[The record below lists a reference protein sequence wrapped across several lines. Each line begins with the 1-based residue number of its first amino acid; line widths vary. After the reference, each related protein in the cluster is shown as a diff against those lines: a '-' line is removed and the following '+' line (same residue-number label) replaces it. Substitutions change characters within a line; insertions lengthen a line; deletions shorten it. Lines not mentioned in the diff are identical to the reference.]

1 MLDVVPLNVSM
12 PHPPATDS
20 PRPPP
25 SDQPSGGLSEYTE
38 QDLQATFT
46 RALRWV
52 GVFGMAGFVAAWLAA
67 GWRSAV
73 LFLVGAAIAATGLY
87 ESKRLM
93 LAVLSRFDQGR
104 ASKPISG
111 VLVWFFLRLIL
122 AGAVLYV
129 SLRSLEGSVYA
140 LCAGLGLAVVALT
153 IESIRLL
160 RAWTL

>member
-1 MLDVVPLNVSM
+1 MTMTEPDAS
-12 PHPPATDS
+12 TF
-20 PRPPP
+20 
-25 SDQPSGGLSEYTE
+25 SEFTE
-38 QDLQATFT
+38 QDLKATLT
-46 RALRWV
+46 HALRWV
-52 GVFGMAGFVAAWLAA
+52 AILGIVGFAVTWLAA
-67 GWRSAV
+67 GWQSAM

-93 LAVLSRFDQGR
+93 LAVLSRFNEGRQG
-104 ASKPISG
+104 KPIVG
-111 VLVWFFLRLIL
+111 VLIWFFLRLLL
-122 AGAVLYV
+122 AGVVLYV

>member
-1 MLDVVPLNVSM
+1 MTEPGTS
-12 PHPPATDS
+12 AF
-20 PRPPP
+20 
-25 SDQPSGGLSEYTE
+25 GGFTE
-38 QDLQATFT
+38 QDLKATLT
-46 RALRWV
+46 HALRWV
-52 GVFGMAGFVAAWLAA
+52 GILGVLGIVVTWATA
-67 GWRSAV
+67 GWQSAI
-73 LFLVGAAIAATGLY
+73 LFLVGAAVAATGLY

-104 ASKPISG
+104 EGKPVAG

-122 AGAVLYV
+122 AGVVLYV
-129 SLRSLEGSVYA
+129 SLRSLDGSVYA

>member
-1 MLDVVPLNVSM
+1 MTEPDTSTL
-12 PHPPATDS
+12 
-20 PRPPP
+20 
-25 SDQPSGGLSEYTE
+25 SDFTE
-38 QDLQATFT
+38 QDLKATLA

-52 GVFGMAGFVAAWLAA
+52 AILGVLGIAATWLAA
-67 GWRSAV
+67 GWQSAV

-87 ESKRLM
+87 ESQRLM
-93 LAVLSRFDQGR
+93 LAVLSRFNEGRQG
-104 ASKPISG
+104 KPIAG
-111 VLVWFFLRLIL
+111 VLIWFFLRLIL
-122 AGAVLYV
+122 AGVVLYV

>member
-1 MLDVVPLNVSM
+1 M
-12 PHPPATDS
+12 PMTEPDASTL
-20 PRPPP
+20 
-25 SDQPSGGLSEYTE
+25 SDFTE
-38 QDLQATFT
+38 RDLKVTLT

-52 GVFGMAGFVAAWLAA
+52 AALGVIGTAVTWLAA
-67 GWRSAV
+67 GWQSAV

-87 ESKRLM
+87 ESQRLM
-93 LAVLSRFDQGR
+93 LAVLSRFNEGR
-104 ASKPISG
+104 EGKPVAG

-122 AGAVLYV
+122 AGVVLYV

>member
-1 MLDVVPLNVSM
+1 M
-12 PHPPATDS
+12 TDS
-20 PRPPP
+20 GT
-25 SDQPSGGLSEYTE
+25 STLGDFTE
-38 QDLQATFT
+38 RDLDATLT
-46 RALRWV
+46 HALRWV
-52 GVFGMAGFVAAWLAA
+52 AILAAVGIAVTWLAA

-93 LAVLSRFDQGR
+93 LAVLSRFNEGR
-104 ASKPISG
+104 GGKPVAG

-122 AGAVLYV
+122 AGVLLYV

-140 LCAGLGLAVVALT
+140 LCAGLGLAVVALM

-160 RAWTL
+160 RSWTL

>member
-1 MLDVVPLNVSM
+1 MSS
-12 PHPPATDS
+12 PPVID
-20 PRPPP
+20 P
-25 SDQPSGGLSEYTE
+25 SQPSNPDRPSGLSDFTE
-38 QDLQATFT
+38 QDLKTTLT

-52 GVFGMAGFVAAWLAA
+52 AILGAAGFAAVWLAA

-87 ESKRLM
+87 ESQRLM

-104 ASKPISG
+104 QAKPIGG

>member
-1 MLDVVPLNVSM
+1 MTEPDSSTLSDFTERDLK
-12 PHPPATDS
+12 AT
-20 PRPPP
+20 
-25 SDQPSGGLSEYTE
+25 L
-38 QDLQATFT
+38 T

-52 GVFGMAGFVAAWLAA
+52 GILGVIGTAVTWLAA
-67 GWRSAV
+67 GWQSGV

-87 ESKRLM
+87 ESQRLM
-93 LAVLSRFDQGR
+93 LAVLSRFNEGQQG
-104 ASKPISG
+104 KPVAG
-111 VLVWFFLRLIL
+111 VLIWFFLRLIL
-122 AGAVLYV
+122 AGVVLYV